1 MGVAVGAV
9 VTTMTRG
16 VGVGVGAIVPTG
28 VTLGVSA
35 PQARRIIRNPH
46 SAGTNFILY
55 FPDQIDC
62 PARGTLWRAVNY
74 KTAA

>member
-35 PQARRIIRNPH
+35 PQARRIIRNPT
-46 SAGTNFILY
+46 SAGTNFILIS
-55 FPDQIDC
+55 QIKLI
-62 PARGTLWRAVNY
+62 ARHVGPSGVP
-74 KTAA
+74 